1 VREISDSNA
10 SVEIAVE
17 EEQKKRKQLGDEKA
31 KWRAVDALAGAVSFI
46 DPLLHNRTLVSVQK
60 DL

>member
-1 VREISDSNA
+1 MREISDSNA

-17 EEQKKRKQLGDEKA
+17 EEQKKRKQLGDEQA

-46 DPLLHNRTLVSVQK
+46 DQLM
-60 DL
+60 